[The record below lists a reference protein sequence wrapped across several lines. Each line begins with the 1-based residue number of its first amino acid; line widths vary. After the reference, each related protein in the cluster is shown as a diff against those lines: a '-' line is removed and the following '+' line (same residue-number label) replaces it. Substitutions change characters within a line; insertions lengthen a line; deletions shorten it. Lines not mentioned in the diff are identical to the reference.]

1 MGAPRRVLVV
11 GACGRMGQC
20 VRSALAGEPSLRLA
34 AALEA
39 PGHPRLGEEIA
50 PGVKLQGNLE
60 AALAGCDVA
69 IDFSQAAVSLAVL
82 RAAAEAGVGI
92 VMGTTGLSADQR
104 AELARAARRIPVLH
118 APNFSVS
125 VNVLVW
131 LVREAARRLGPGYD
145 AEILELHHAK
155 KLDAPSGTALLLA
168 EAIAEGRGHPLEGH
182 LVLERAGQTGAG
194 TRGTATACSTAPP
207 TPARDR
213 PARSASSP
221 CAPATAPATTACS
234 LQRRASASSWC
245 TARRPATTSRAGPC
259 GRRPG
264 SRDGRPASTASSRC
278 WASTASRWEAPAAT
292 RPARDSGRPSSHP
305 STSPGSPSSG
315 SGSDC

>member
-1 MGAPRRVLVV
+1 
-11 GACGRMGQC
+11 MGQC

-50 PGVKLQGNLE
+50 PGVKLQGDLE

-182 LVLERAGQTGAG
+182 LVLERAGQTGA
-194 TRGTATACSTAPP
+194 RPP
-207 TPARDR
+207 GAIGIQ
-213 PARSASSP
+213 
-221 CAPATAPATTACS
+221 S
-234 LQRRASASSWC
+234 L
-245 TARRPATTSRAGPC
+245 RAG
-259 GRRPG
+259 
-264 SRDGRPASTASSRC
+264 D
-278 WASTASRWEAPAAT
+278 
-292 RPARDSGRPSSHP
+292 
-305 STSPGSPSSG
+305 SPGDHSVLFAAEGERLELVHRSQTRDHFARG
-315 SGSDC
+315 AVRAAAWLAGRTAGLYRFEQVLGLDG